1 MQFLKRLI
9 WLFFYIP
16 PVAKTRVQLA
26 FLKFKMFL
34 LGIKTKIGALSAGA
48 SGGLKAGAG
57 EAKRLLSDRNKPS

>member
-16 PVAKTRVQLA
+16 LVTKTYVQLA
-26 FLKFKMFL
+26 FLKVKMFL
-34 LGIKTKIGALSAGA
+34 FGIKTKIGALGAGLG
-48 SGGLKAGAG
+48 GGLKAGAG